1 MSLCLC
7 STAPLCINMHAQLWF
22 QRTTHPSPCDSGA
35 SDNGPVLA
43 PHAEQEAFTLDRE
56 RFTQARR
63 SCLEPDRSVGK
74 VPVGEP
80 SLSGEPECLSL
91 HVTILAHKEKAEMA
105 TQPPKPQRR
114 TRHSSRPVN
123 GDGHPASIFVNK
135 CNQSNPTYSHFIVT
149 SY

>member
-43 PHAEQEAFTLDRE
+43 QHAEQEAFTLDRE

-91 HVTILAHKEKAEMA
+91 HAIMLAHEEKSGNAGPTRASNKDSAGCPSRE
-105 TQPPKPQRR
+105 RR
-114 TRHSSRPVN
+114 R
-123 GDGHPASIFVNK
+123 AS
-135 CNQSNPTYSHFIVT
+135 C
-149 SY
+149 

>member
-43 PHAEQEAFTLDRE
+43 QHAEQEAFTLDRE
-56 RFTQARR
+56 RFTQTRR

-74 VPVGEP
+74 EPIGEP
-80 SLSGEPECLSL
+80 SLSAGAECLSL
-91 HVTILAHKEKAEMA
+91 YAQDSTHVRKKQEMRRA
-105 TQPPKPQRR
+105 CEIRNKGCFGAIPPPFQRR
-114 TRHSSRPVN
+114 GTPC
-123 GDGHPASIFVNK
+123 PAELK
-135 CNQSNPTYSHFIVT
+135 
-149 SY
+149 